1 MRSTAWIGMLAGV
14 MLAIMPGRSLAQDA
28 PETPPQSDAEA
39 QPEGAGGGAREAEE
53 PAPTCDDATSKKA
66 CRAACDEKFKKEKKE
81 VIVVR
86 DPRLRIHGA
95 WALGIGGALL
105 AAGGVTGGVALK
117 LNGELEGQCPD
128 GSCPPSK
135 HGDLDTRNRLAVSST
150 ILLASGFTFSFVAIL
165 VLAVFAPKKTVEREV
180 AFAFTPVIGPDVV
193 GTGLEWRF

>member
-1 MRSTAWIGMLAGV
+1 MRSTAWIGMLVGV
-14 MLAIMPGRSLAQDA
+14 TLAIVPGRSLAQ
-28 PETPPQSDAEA
+28 
-39 QPEGAGGGAREAEE
+39 EAEE
-53 PAPTCDDATSKKA
+53 PAPTCDDAKSKKA

-81 VIVVR
+81 VIEVR

-117 LNGELEGQCPD
+117 LNGDLADQCPD
-128 GSCPPSK
+128 GSCPPTR

-150 ILLASGFTFSFVAIL
+150 IFLASGFSLSLVGIL
-165 VLAVFAPKKTVEREV
+165 VLAVFAPEKTVEGDV
-180 AFAFTPVIGPDVV
+180 AFAFTPVIGPNAV